1 MAAKL
6 VESGEQKKEKKSNG
20 WPRKERI

>member
-1 MAAKL
+1 MAAEL
-6 VESGEQKKEKKSNG
+6 VESGEQKKEKKSSG